1 MNLQYMSTTFHNKIR
16 TTKTKELSFVADDG
30 REQQII
36 NLYPD
41 VEFQIF
47 EGFGGAF
54 TDSAGYVYA
63 QMDQTSQKEMLS
75 NYYGYDEMN
84 YQLGRIHADSCDFFV
99 EQYEAMSDPTDREL
113 NSFSLARTEKYILPM
128 ITDAQQILGQP
139 IELMLSPWS
148 PPAFM
153 KTNGKRSHGGK
164 LKPEYDDFWAD
175 YLCRYIQELRAKGFH
190 VHRMSIQNE
199 PKATQTWDS
208 CIYTPKEERD
218 FLKNHLHPAL
228 MRHGLEDVEIFIWDH
243 NKERLYER
251 ACIILDEETTPL
263 VAGLAFHWYS
273 GDHFET
279 LELVRKHFPD
289 KKLIL
294 SEACIEYNKFDKEDG
309 LSSAQKYA
317 HDIIGNLNA
326 GMCAFYDWNLVLDE
340 TGGPNHV
347 GNLCDAPYLYNAGKR
362 KLIERNTLAYIWHFS
377 HFIVPGAV
385 HIGLSRYTTLLETT
399 AFKNPDGTL
408 ICVLLNQETEE
419 MPIYL
424 RCKGQIAQII
434 LPACSINTVIIK

>member
-84 YQLGRIHADSCDFFV
+84 YQLGRIHADSCDFSV

-251 ACIILDEETTPL
+251 ACIIL
-263 VAGLAFHWYS
+263 G
-273 GDHFET
+273 
-279 LELVRKHFPD
+279 R
-289 KKLIL
+289 
-294 SEACIEYNKFDKEDG
+294 
-309 LSSAQKYA
+309 
-317 HDIIGNLNA
+317 
-326 GMCAFYDWNLVLDE
+326 
-340 TGGPNHV
+340 
-347 GNLCDAPYLYNAGKR
+347 
-362 KLIERNTLAYIWHFS
+362 
-377 HFIVPGAV
+377 V
-385 HIGLSRYTTLLETT
+385 HIRAST
-399 AFKNPDGTL
+399 ARAK
-408 ICVLLNQETEE
+408 
-419 MPIYL
+419 
-424 RCKGQIAQII
+424 
-434 LPACSINTVIIK
+434 